1 MEPDARLLPGIHLVT
16 AAGPDLAER
25 YVELGLR
32 VGRHHPDLVD
42 SYYGPPAL
50 QRRVIAEP
58 VLEIARLR
66 DDCRRCVADL
76 DAGADPA
83 ISGQRRRWLRSQLVG
98 LETTIRSIGGESIPY
113 EDEVRESYGVVARRV
128 DEADLAD
135 AQRRLGDALAGTG
148 PLRERV
154 DAFRDRHAIPTE
166 KLRPLIDALSEDFRE
181 RTARQFGLPEG
192 ERVRFELV
200 SDRPWSGFN
209 YYEGELSSLVAI
221 NTDLPVLSSSIGHL
235 IAHEAY
241 PGHHTEATRK
251 EAGLVRGRGQVEES
265 IKMIGT
271 PSCAIAEGLADLG
284 IEVLLGD
291 DRLEIVGE
299 HARSLGVTYDT
310 EAIAALGH
318 FGEMSSKARGNV
330 ALMIHADGASHAEAA
345 AYAVRWLLL
354 DPARAAKAVEFTTD
368 PTWRAYGFCYSEG
381 LELCRTFVDGDP
393 SRFERL
399 ITEQLTPPDLVA
411 A

>member
-1 MEPDARLLPGIHLVT
+1 MAEHM
-16 AAGPDLAER
+16 DLAGR
-25 YVELGLR
+25 YLELGLR
-32 VGRHHPDLVD
+32 LGRHHADIVD
-42 SYYGPPAL
+42 SYHGPVAVQ
-50 QRRVIAEP
+50 QRVGAEP
-58 VLEIARLR
+58 LLSITRLR
-66 DDCRRCVADL
+66 DDCRRVIADI
-76 DAGADPA
+76 DAGVDPA

-113 EDEVRESYGVVARRV
+113 AEEVRASYGVEARRV
-128 DEADLAD
+128 DEADLSEAHRWLD
-135 AQRRLGDALAGTG
+135 GALAGSG
-148 PLRERV
+148 PLRDRV
-154 DAFRDRHAIPTE
+154 VAFRDRHAIPTD
-166 KLRPLIDALSEDFRE
+166 KLRPLIDSLSEDFRG
-181 RTARQFGLPEG
+181 RTDQLFGLPDG

-200 SDRPWSGFN
+200 NDKPWSGFN
-209 YYEGELSSLVAI
+209 YYEGDLSSRVAI

-251 EAGLVRGRGQVEES
+251 EVGLVRGRSQVEET

-271 PSCAIAEGLADLG
+271 PSCAISEGLADLG

-291 DRLEIVGE
+291 EQLAVVGE
-299 HARSLGVTYDT
+299 HARALGVTYDT

-330 ALMIHADGASHAEAA
+330 ALMIHADGASLSEAA
-345 AYAVRWLLL
+345 TYAERWLLL
-354 DPARAAKAVEFTTD
+354 DPARASKAVEFMTD

-381 LELCRTFVDGDP
+381 LDLCRAFVGEDP
-393 SRFERL
+393 ERFERL
-399 ITEQLTPPDLVA
+399 LTEQLTPPDLRA